1 MFKKG
6 RQKVRKPQRLFAVL
20 FCPPLKSP
28 TKKRHQIKSASKK
41 RRQKSR
47 RALQFGCQPKKDA
60 RKTPRPFWTA
70 KGRLGNK
77 VGKSRGTCVHLKYT
91 LETESFKC
99 EKLEKKAH
107 NCYARSVCKLYAR
120 GLITDT

>member
-1 MFKKG
+1 MKPWRPKKKG
-6 RQKVRKPQRLFAVL
+6 RQEGLPLADFFAVL
-20 FCPPLKSP
+20 FCPP
-28 TKKRHQIKSASKK
+28 IKSAV
-41 RRQKSR
+41 
-47 RALQFGCQPKKDA
+47 KKDT
-60 RKTPRPFWTA
+60 KKSSRPFWTA